1 MIDRVLDISDRPAKL
16 HVRNDQLVIEPEG
29 GEPVSAPLA
38 EIAALVVSHPRVS
51 YTHSV
56 LDGLAR
62 AGAALVVCDQKH
74 LPSAMLLPLA
84 GHYVQAERIGAQ
96 AEAPLPLKKRLW
108 AEIVKA
114 KVANQGRLL
123 RLLLKNDHGLVAL
136 SRRVRSGDPDNLE
149 AQAARR
155 YFEALFGK
163 KFKRDREADDHN
175 RNLNYGYAVVR
186 AAVARAICAAG
197 LHPSLGLHH
206 HNRYDAFCLADDLM
220 EPFRPLNDLAV
231 FLWLKTAGPDAP
243 FDLEAKR
250 AILRGLADQ
259 FQVDGERRS
268 LFDLAGRAASSL
280 AHVFIGKRKKLA
292 LPELWTE
299 PGKPMPTG
307 EEDEEEF

>member
-1 MIDRVLDISDRPAKL
+1 MIERVLDISEQPAKL
-16 HVRNDQLVIEPEG
+16 HVRHDQLIIELEEAP
-29 GEPVSAPLA
+29 PAQVPLA
-38 EIAALVVSHPRVS
+38 EIAALIVSHPRVS

-62 AGAALVVCDQKH
+62 AGAVLIVCDEKH
-74 LPSAMLLPLA
+74 LPSGMLAPLA
-84 GHYVQAERIGAQ
+84 GHSTQAERIGAQ
-96 AEAPLPLKKRLW
+96 ASAPLPLKKRLW
-108 AEIVKA
+108 AEVVKA
-114 KVANQGRLL
+114 KVGNQGRLL
-123 RLLLKNDHGLVAL
+123 RLLLEDDHGLLTL
-136 SRRVRSGDPDNLE
+136 SKMVRSGDPHNIE

-163 KFKRDREADDHN
+163 EWKRDREAEDHN

-197 LHPSLGLHH
+197 LHPTLGLHH

-220 EPFRPLNDLAV
+220 EPFRPMNDLAV
-231 FLWLKTAGPDAP
+231 HFWLKNAGPDAP
-243 FDLEAKR
+243 FDIEAKR
-250 AILRGLADQ
+250 CILRGLAYQ

-280 AHVFIGKRKKLA
+280 AHVFLGKRKKLA

-299 PGKPMPTG
+299 PEKPLPG
-307 EEDEEEF
+307 ERDEEEF